1 MSRRRSDRRRR
12 SARVPD
18 RPVEDIPFEEV
29 WRRVMAGAVEEETQR
44 LHSGLHEH
52 RRVDEVTDALE
63 RATGRGLGPASY
75 ERPLTAPIR
84 SGTLLPSAPIA
95 SRNVRISDLVAEPS
109 WQMDYGQY
117 VEPVVEPEPLDV
129 LLGLVNKVARE
140 ARALGYQCTLEI
152 GSDRNPYKPALLFE
166 AWPEKGQ
173 DE

>member
-18 RPVEDIPFEEV
+18 RPVGVIPVEEA
-29 WRRVMAGAVEEETQR
+29 WRRVMAAAVEEETQR
-44 LHSGLHEH
+44 LL
-52 RRVDEVTDALE
+52 A
-63 RATGRGLGPASY
+63 
-75 ERPLTAPIR
+75 APIR

-95 SRNVRISDLVAEPS
+95 SRNVRISDLVVGPS

-117 VEPVVEPEPLDV
+117 AEPVVEPEPLDV

-166 AWPEKGQ
+166 AWPEK
-173 DE
+173 E